1 MLDNLPHDQ
10 AFSQLIITQ
19 MVSYYDKCYGW
30 YKTLVTRAQE
40 KKLKASAALR
50 ENQDVSKK
58 LAALLEADD
67 TNREDL
73 LNESMELVISVSNY
87 QSLKGP
93 DLINDR
99 KNVAALCLLY
109 TSMKWLASKVQSLRH
124 ISDRATDSSR
134 PDGGRQQ
141 HRRRW
146 TNVGSV
152 EPRGDGNPVFLPLNQ
167 ETAVYVFP
175 LHRLTMHIQADSN
188 QCIRWCC
195 QLVPRACRHYPADI
209 AFGGPMPCHVPR
221 QPALPRF
228 IPP

>member
-19 MVSYYDKCYGW
+19 MVTYYDKCYGW
-30 YKTLVTRAQE
+30 YRMLVTRAQE

-50 ENQDVSKK
+50 ENQDVAK
-58 LAALLEADD
+58 ALTSLLQADD
-67 TNREDL
+67 TNREDVL
-73 LNESMELVISVSNY
+73 GESMELVVARSNY

-93 DLINDR
+93 DLIKDR
-99 KNVAALCLLY
+99 KSIAALCLLY

-146 TNVGSV
+146 TNVGSA

-167 ETAVYVFP
+167 ETAVYALFP
-175 LHRLTMHIQADSN
+175 HLLSNCKLTKPVHSMA
-188 QCIRWCC
+188 W
-195 QLVPRACRHYPADI
+195 
-209 AFGGPMPCHVPR
+209 
-221 QPALPRF
+221 
-228 IPP
+228 